1 MNLLL
6 RPASATDAAALAHIY
21 SAAVH
26 HISPALFSAAQKA
39 AWLQGGAGTAAFWTQ
54 RIPRTQPMVA
64 ERHGEVAG
72 FIEYLPAEAYID
84 CLYVHPAHQSQ
95 GVGSALLSHILGLAQ
110 TQAPTPLCADAAI
123 TALPLFLHHGFTVL
137 HENRIQRHGA
147 VLVNYRV
154 QKIGLLAKSS

>member
-6 RPASATDAAALAHIY
+6 RPASAADAAALAHIY

-39 AWLQGGAGTAAFWTQ
+39 AWLQGGADTAAFWAQ
-54 RIPRTQPMVA
+54 RIPRTRPMVA

-84 CLYVHPAHQSQ
+84 CLYVHPTHQGQ
-95 GVGSALLSHILGLAQ
+95 GVGSALLSHVLSLAQ

-123 TALPLFLHHGFTVL
+123 TALPLFLRHGFTLL
-137 HENRIQRHGA
+137 HENRIRRHGEI
-147 VLVNYRV
+147 LVNYRV
-154 QKIGLLAKSS
+154 QKAWRPAKPS